1 MRVRLGFAFFNEGP
15 KPTRHL
21 VISCWI
27 LVRILCQCIPLLRS
41 QPSSKMGNGAS
52 TTTGVARGGDD
63 QGRAAKRP
71 RTDALSKDSDQTSF
85 QLENDR
91 LKRQLA
97 EVIKERDGHRAE
109 LDEWKEGA
117 VDNDHLKRQVAKLR
131 KERDGLKMELDE
143 WKDGDG
149 RRAAVLGRDLSG
161 RPIGT
166 ETQKLLNAVAGHTES
181 REIVRLREELY
192 RTKDCLQHVQRLAE
206 EHMLAVLHSEDY
218 EAVVCAGR
226 GHNVLQSVDDPARKE
241 RLRAMILEARMPGQ
255 MGHYMF
261 GFQKGMM
268 AAGRMYRDFAHAADD
283 EYHEYAEY
291 WRTLT
296 PDERREMAREIFP
309 NGDT

>member
-1 MRVRLGFAFFNEGP
+1 
-15 KPTRHL
+15 
-21 VISCWI
+21 
-27 LVRILCQCIPLLRS
+27 
-41 QPSSKMGNGAS
+41 MGNGAS
-52 TTTGVARGGDD
+52 TTTGVACGGDD

-71 RTDALSKDSDQTSF
+71 RTDALSKYSDQTSF

-131 KERDGLKMELDE
+131 KERDGLKKELDE
-143 WKDGDG
+143 WQDGDG

-161 RPIGT
+161 KPIGT

-181 REIVRLREELY
+181 GEIIRLREELY

-206 EHMLAVLHSEDY
+206 EHSEDY

>member
-1 MRVRLGFAFFNEGP
+1 MPL
-15 KPTRHL
+15 
-21 VISCWI
+21 I
-27 LVRILCQCIPLLRS
+27 LRF
-41 QPSSKMGNGAS
+41 QPSSKMGNGTS
-52 TTTGVARGGDD
+52 TTSGVVRGGDD

-71 RTDALSKDSDQTSF
+71 RTDALSSPPQASDQMSIL
-85 QLENDR
+85 QDENDQ

-97 EVIKERDGHRAE
+97 ELRKENDAWIASENDAWIACLAKACKERDE
-109 LDEWKEGA
+109 LKA
-117 VDNDHLKRQVAKLR
+117 
-131 KERDGLKMELDE
+131 ELDE

-161 RPIGT
+161 KPVST

-192 RTKDCLQHVQRLAE
+192 KTKDCLQHVQRLAKE
-206 EHMLAVLHSEDY
+206 HSEDY

-268 AAGRMYRDFAHAADD
+268 AAGRIYRDFAHAADD
-283 EYHEYAEY
+283 EYDEYAEH